1 MSSGAYVPPPP
12 TYPPPAPYSTTPPYP
27 TYAPAMR
34 PRTQKP
40 TIAGVLL
47 LIAGILAAI
56 NYAYMLVT
64 TSETAGEVAP
74 YLPDIDVNTL
84 RNILIVCGAIGLIFC
99 LFAIIGGIMALQR
112 RMWALALVGSILGLL
127 TIGFVGEASILSLI
141 ALVLIAMSK
150 AEFA

>member
-1 MSSGAYVPPPP
+1 MSSGTYVPPPP
-12 TYPPPAPYSTTPPYP
+12 TYPPSPYAIPPPYP
-27 TYAPAMR
+27 TYAPAMQ
-34 PRTQKP
+34 PKSQKP

-56 NYAYMLVT
+56 NYAYILARS
-64 TSETAGEVAP
+64 SETAGEVVS
-74 YLPDIDVNTL
+74 YLPGIDVNTF
-84 RNILIVCGAIGLIFC
+84 RNILVICGAIGLIFC

-112 RMWALALVGSILGLL
+112 RMWALALVGSILGLF
-127 TIGFVGEASILSLI
+127 TIGFVGEASIMSLV